1 MQFVQWS
8 YFFIMIIIGTKN
20 WNVTARKCSDNCNSC
35 NFFRQNVSFDVI
47 RLKRAKQARAKQA
60 RAKRARAT
68 CSLRICEG
76 YAGSK
81 FCWYSLFLALAG
93 SRYFDSQLN
102 KCKLTRENYK
112 NNSGSVCKCKCVFVC
127 VRVWMRLRKLL
138 FTTERLGD

>member
-1 MQFVQWS
+1 MNPVPLAPQATAVITRPWLCS
-8 YFFIMIIIGTKN
+8 RNKSTNVICLVDLYLYHNHHRTKN
-20 WNVTARKCSDNCNSC
+20 RNVTARKCSDNCNSC

-47 RLKRAKQARAKQA
+47 KLKRAKQA

-81 FCWYSLFLALAG
+81 FCGYSLFLALAG

-112 NNSGSVCKCKCVFVC
+112 NNSGSVCKC
-127 VRVWMRLRKLL
+127 
-138 FTTERLGD
+138 E